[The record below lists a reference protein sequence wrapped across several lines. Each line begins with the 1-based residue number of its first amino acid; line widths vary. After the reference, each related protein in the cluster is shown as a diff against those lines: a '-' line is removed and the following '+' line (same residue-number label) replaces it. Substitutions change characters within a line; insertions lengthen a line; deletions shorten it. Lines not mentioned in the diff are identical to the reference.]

1 MNIPHADLLARIE
14 TGLGTLQDCM
24 DNLDA
29 QLSDLR
35 AQGVF
40 LDPDDQPVVPGWS
53 ERKEKNGR
61 HVAWVLVWPTAYTKA
76 TGSKRRQYVGK
87 ADLEELR
94 ARTERTRKYDGLLD
108 ERRQLE
114 NNLRAVG
121 NDLQNIVRWR
131 RW

>member
-1 MNIPHADLLARIE
+1 MNIPHADLLAHIE
-14 TGLGTLQDCM
+14 TGLGTFQDRM
-24 DNLDA
+24 NNLDA
-29 QLSDLR
+29 QLADLR

-53 ERKEKNGR
+53 ERKENGR
-61 HVAWVLVWPTAYTKA
+61 HVAWVLVWPTAYVNA

-94 ARTERTRKYDGLLD
+94 ARTERTRKYDGLLE

-121 NDLQNIVRWR
+121 NDLQNIIRWR

>member
-1 MNIPHADLLARIE
+1 MNIPHADLLLRIE
-14 TGLGTLQDCM
+14 AGLAALQDRM
-24 DNLDA
+24 NSLDA
-29 QLSDLR
+29 QLAVLR

-53 ERKEKNGR
+53 ERKENGR

-94 ARTERTRKYDGLLD
+94 ARTERTQDYARLLD
-108 ERRQLE
+108 ERKQLE